1 MFDVSKLFGKGD
13 KNTLLMK
20 NGLNFSYNGPS
31 ATVEEGLVLDR
42 FHLATFCSAEYTIS
56 IDYDTNNKEIIRAL
70 VVGSPSNSSVTIYGR
85 SNLGNDLVKLTSTVT
100 DSFVEL
106 KLDPENK
113 TATTKYNGSKAI
125 FKATY
130 FQTMNALLGGV

>member
-1 MFDVSKLFGKGD
+1 MFYVSKLFGKGD

-20 NGLNFSYNGPS
+20 NGLNFSYNGPY
-31 ATVEEGLVLDR
+31 ATVVEGLILDR
-42 FHLATFCSAEYTIS
+42 FHVGTFCSAEYTIS

-100 DSFVEL
+100 NSYVEL
-106 KLDPENK
+106 KLDPEQK
-113 TATTKYNGSKAI
+113 TSTTKYDGSKAI

-130 FQTMNALLGGV
+130 YQTMNALVGGA